1 MQKNTSSTI
10 ISVVLLALL
19 VWALSSGK
27 EDVKPRKKSDATQL
41 AKKTPLVREGEITP
55 LEKPPGKEELKAAN
69 KPPAKEAPEEHEKDL
84 VTKVS
89 PAPAAP
95 PLAQQTPGEKTEPPG
110 NRPPENRPPP
120 APAPEIIPVP
130 KASVKGIVTDDEDK
144 PIVGV
149 EVSLQAI
156 VKSGRKKIKQR
167 MKVVSSVLTDSRGA
181 FEFLDIEPSPTAELL
196 AYHLDYI
203 EFQGKPFELGAG
215 NELENLS
222 IRLSKG
228 GRIDISVLGPDG
240 SPRAE
245 EDLSIWR
252 SVDDRKH
259 PWEKIKTRKADS
271 EGKSFFAGLS
281 NNTYS
286 LRAGGNRGTRH
297 YTRLLR
303 VTVNQALEQV
313 IQLEPEKI
321 ISGTVRNIR
330 DEPVEGSLVK
340 SFRTRPELGQDEKS
354 SNRTNADGQFSI
366 GQLGDGKY
374 LVTVQA
380 KGYLRHSR
388 MINAGEE
395 VTLILRQYGR
405 ISGQV
410 VSLASGKT
418 ITGSRVQLDPIGAQK
433 GGQGLQPN
441 TEGRFKSNSLLPGNY
456 LLKVTAPGHTPASLD
471 LEVKDGQNL
480 ELIIELEIPSPM

>member
-41 AKKTPLVREGEITP
+41 ARKAPLVQEGEITP
-55 LEKPPGKEELKAAN
+55 LEKPPEKEELKAAN
-69 KPPAKEAPEEHEKDL
+69 KPPAKEAPEEHGKDL

-120 APAPEIIPVP
+120 APVPEIIPVP

-167 MKVVSSVLTDSRGA
+167 IKVVSSVLTDSRGA
-181 FEFLDIEPSPTAELL
+181 FEFLDIEPSPSAELL

-330 DEPVEGSLVK
+330 GEPVEGSLVK

-433 GGQGLQPN
+433 GGQGLQPS

>member
-10 ISVVLLALL
+10 ISVVLLVLL

-27 EDVKPRKKSDATQL
+27 EDVKPRKKSEATQQ
-41 AKKTPLVREGEITP
+41 AKETPLVREGEKKP
-55 LEKPPGKEELKAAN
+55 VEKPPEKEELKATN
-69 KPPAKEAPEEHEKDL
+69 HPPTKDAPEEPGKDP
-84 VTKVS
+84 VAKVS

-95 PLAQQTPGEKTEPPG
+95 PLAQQTPGEKIEPPG
-110 NRPPENRPPP
+110 DRPPP
-120 APAPEIIPVP
+120 APVPEIIPVP
-130 KASVKGIVTDDEDK
+130 KVSVKGIVTDGEDK

-156 VKSGRKKIKQR
+156 VESARKKKTQR
-167 MKVVSSVLTDSRGA
+167 KKVVSSVLTDSRGA

-196 AYHLDYI
+196 AYHLDYV
-203 EFQGKPFELGAG
+203 EFQGKSFELGAG
-215 NELENLS
+215 DELKSLN

-240 SPRAE
+240 SPRAG
-245 EDLSIWR
+245 EDLSIWKP
-252 SVDDRKH
+252 VDDRKH

-303 VTVNQALEQV
+303 VTVSHALEQV

-321 ISGTVRNIR
+321 ISGTVRNTR
-330 DEPVEGSLVK
+330 GEAVEGSLVK

-354 SNRTNADGQFSI
+354 SDRTNADGQFSI
-366 GQLGDGKY
+366 GQLGDGQY
-374 LVTVQA
+374 LVTVQG

-388 MINAGEE
+388 MINSGEE
-395 VTLILRQYGR
+395 VALILRQYGR

-441 TEGRFKSNSLLPGNY
+441 TEGRFRSSSLLPGSY

-480 ELIIELEIPSPM
+480 ELIIELEIPSPR

>member
-10 ISVVLLALL
+10 IPVVLLALL
-19 VWALSSGK
+19 TWALFSGK
-27 EDVKPRKKSDATQL
+27 ENVKPRKKSEAIQL
-41 AKKTPLVREGEITP
+41 AKKTPLVRQGEKTP
-55 LEKPPGKEELKAAN
+55 LEKPPEKEELRATN
-69 KPPAKEAPEEHEKDL
+69 QPPAKDAPKETARAP
-84 VTKVS
+84 VAKVS
-89 PAPAAP
+89 PAPVAP
-95 PLAQQTPGEKTEPPG
+95 PLAPETPGEKTEPPG
-110 NRPPENRPPP
+110 NRPPP
-120 APAPEIIPVP
+120 APVPEIIPAS
-130 KASVKGIVTDDEDK
+130 KALVKGIVTDGEDK

-156 VKSGRKKIKQR
+156 VKSARKKNKQQK
-167 MKVVSSVLTDSRGA
+167 KVVSSVLTDSRGA
-181 FEFLDIEPSPTAELL
+181 FEFLDIDPSPTAELL

-203 EFQGKPFELGAG
+203 EFQGKPFDLSAG
-215 NELENLS
+215 DELENLN

-259 PWEKIKTRKADS
+259 PWKKIKTRKADS
-271 EGKSFFAGLS
+271 EGKSYFAGLS
-281 NNTYS
+281 DNTYS

-303 VTVNQALEQV
+303 VTSTRNLEQV
-313 IQLEPEKI
+313 IRLEPEKT
-321 ISGTVRNIR
+321 ISGTVRNSR
-330 DEPVEGSLVK
+330 GEPVEGSLVK

-354 SNRTNADGQFSI
+354 SDRTNPEGQFTI
-366 GQLGDGKY
+366 GHLGDGAY

-388 MINAGEE
+388 MINSGGKVAL
-395 VTLILRQYGR
+395 VLRQYGR

-410 VSLASGKT
+410 LSLAKGSA
-418 ITGSRVQLDPIGAQK
+418 IMGSRAQLEPLGDQK
-433 GGQGLQPN
+433 GEQGLQPDA
-441 TEGRFKSNSLLPGNY
+441 EGHFRSKSLLPGSY
-456 LLKVTAPGHTPASLD
+456 LLKVTAPGHRPASLD

-480 ELIIELEIPSPM
+480 ELIIELEIPSP